1 MQKGPRPD
9 LPLPNKYR
17 YIDTQSGWDDVAA
30 GLREVGELALDTERN
45 GRFAYR
51 ERICLIQLSDGVQT
65 FLIDPLAIDDLSAFG
80 ELLADESI
88 VKVIHGSD
96 EDIRFFDSDFGFAV
110 SNLFDTGLAARFLGV
125 ARPNLGAVLE
135 EFAGVVIPKDKRLQT
150 SHWGLRPLPG
160 PALDYA
166 ASDVLYLLPL
176 ADELMYRLDKANR
189 LGWVEEECQR
199 LEQLRHPPQE
209 PLDTAFRRIRGW
221 ESLNPRQA
229 AVLQELYAFRDG
241 KACVWDL
248 PPTIAASNDDLL
260 RIAQGDGA
268 APRGI
273 GGLLANRCYGE
284 LMEAIDRGLQNPE
297 VPRPARPDNIADWTP
312 ERRGR
317 LSRLKS
323 WRSDYGHGLGLAV
336 NHVWPT
342 ASMERIALHPP
353 CLSGELAG
361 GQGEVRRWQL
371 AEFGDSLAELAR
383 DNGW

>member
-1 MQKGPRPD
+1 M
-9 LPLPNKYR
+9 
-17 YIDTQSGWDDVAA
+17 
-30 GLREVGELALDTERN
+30 
-45 GRFAYR
+45 
-51 ERICLIQLSDGVQT
+51 
-65 FLIDPLAIDDLSAFG
+65 
-80 ELLADESI
+80 
-88 VKVIHGSD
+88 
-96 EDIRFFDSDFGFAV
+96 
-110 SNLFDTGLAARFLGV
+110 
-125 ARPNLGAVLE
+125 
-135 EFAGVVIPKDKRLQT
+135 
-150 SHWGLRPLPG
+150 
-160 PALDYA
+160 
-166 ASDVLYLLPL
+166 LYLLPL

-284 LMEAIDRGLQNPE
+284 LVEAIDRGLQNPE

-323 WRSDYGHGLGLAV
+323 WRSDYGHGLGWRSTTFGRPPAWSAS
-336 NHVWPT
+336 HCIRPACPESWP
-342 ASMERIALHPP
+342 
-353 CLSGELAG
+353 AG
-361 GQGEVRRWQL
+361 RGKCGRWQL